1 MEMLIV
7 PDVHGRTFWK
17 DVIDSN
23 LPVVFLGDYTD
34 PYPQEEISKKQTIDN
49 FKEIIEFAKENKNR
63 VTLLLGNHKIY

>member
-23 LPVVFLGDYTD
+23 LSVVFLGDYTD